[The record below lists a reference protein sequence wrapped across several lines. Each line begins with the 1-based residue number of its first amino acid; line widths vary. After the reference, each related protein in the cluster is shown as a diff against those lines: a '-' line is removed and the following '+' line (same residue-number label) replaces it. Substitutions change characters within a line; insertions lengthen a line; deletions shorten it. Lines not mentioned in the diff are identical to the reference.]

1 METQAGTQLIN
12 KSALVFT
19 QPLLSVFE
27 NAMFTAELLKGPRRT
42 RTWQKALLQLIS
54 RQLVRNSIYFFHSHF
69 CGNPNHIKGV
79 SDRQYMH
86 NIKKSRVPVTSQHN
100 LMLNYGV

>member
-42 RTWQKALLQLIS
+42 RTWQNALLQLIS
-54 RQLVRNSIYFFHSHF
+54 RQLVRNSIYIFSFPFLWKSESY
-69 CGNPNHIKGV
+69 KGV

-86 NIKKSRVPVTSQHN
+86 NIKKAEFQSQ
-100 LMLNYGV
+100 YSTT